1 MKRKSLMR
9 PTYMMSPEVSVI
21 LETTLICSGFQ
32 EHQGLASKLCSFAR
46 ILAAQ
51 FPDKPEFHLD
61 LRVMKSLVDVAALRI
76 YSKRN
81 LYELAGRGS
90 SLNGSTPTSTTTLG
104 MVADQVGALSDS
116 DLMNAL
122 EQDDL
127 HKEENAIVFAIQL
140 HLLTRLS
147 NQDQQQR
154 VRDLLRCVFPW
165 SGGGARPS
173 TGGHE
178 HDPVLV
184 DAIQSQFVADKLQ
197 ATPQH
202 VNKVCRFC
210 LICN

>member
-1 MKRKSLMR
+1 MLHLKKVYLPVEVLSCSIAASL
-9 PTYMMSPEVSVI
+9 
-21 LETTLICSGFQ
+21 
-32 EHQGLASKLCSFAR
+32 SKLFFATF
-46 ILAAQ
+46 L
-51 FPDKPEFHLD
+51 F
-61 LRVMKSLVDVAALRI
+61 
-76 YSKRN
+76 
-81 LYELAGRGS
+81 
-90 SLNGSTPTSTTTLG
+90 
-104 MVADQVGALSDS
+104 ADQVGALPDS
-116 DLMNAL
+116 DLMSVL

-127 HKEENAIVFAIQL
+127 HKEENATVFAIQL

-202 VNKVCRFC
+202 VNKVCRILPHLEITC
-210 LICN
+210 VLHHG